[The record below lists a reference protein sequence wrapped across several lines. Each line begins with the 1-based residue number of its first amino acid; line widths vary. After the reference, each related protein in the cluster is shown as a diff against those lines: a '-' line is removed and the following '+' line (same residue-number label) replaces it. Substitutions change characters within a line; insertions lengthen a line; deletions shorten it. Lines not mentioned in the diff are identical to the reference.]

1 MNNHSLLVYN
11 IDSWWY
17 YVCSAKKFDDG
28 TAGFTAIKSDEILY
42 GFLYKSTSDA
52 KEAVEKYNKSTIRPF
67 GAATQAGK
75 WMIFGTEQAVKDF
88 K

>member
-1 MNNHSLLVYN
+1 M
-11 IDSWWY
+11 
-17 YVCSAKKFDDG
+17 
-28 TAGFTAIKSDEILY
+28 
-42 GFLYKSTSDA
+42 YKSTSDA